1 MSRFTGVS
9 DLSEAKDLFDEQ
21 IMVGTG
27 RFELE
32 AFSAASEPRAE
43 IPSGARD
50 LGPSGS
56 QITR

>member
-1 MSRFTGVS
+1 LSRFTGVS

-43 IPSGARD
+43 IPSAARERKRNLRGA
-50 LGPSGS
+50 
-56 QITR
+56 